1 MARQLPIA
9 AAVLV
14 FSIGLC
20 ASAFSQS
27 PPTGQIHLPA
37 NCDGSPSANASARD
51 VAALES
57 DLARIARGDT
67 DAMITLGYAYFAGQ
81 GLKRDVDCT
90 IQLWQIAAN
99 AGNVGA
105 MYALGS
111 SYYGVV
117 NFPTNYRLALE
128 WSEKAAAGGKRHAAF
143 LVAEIY
149 DAGKGTEPDPN
160 LACEWYERVWNWP
173 GAPKDDHLAGLV
185 TEAFGRLY
193 LNGRGV
199 PQDDALAVQWWQRS
213 ADAGNR
219 AAMGELAR
227 MYREGRGVKKSEQLA
242 QFWSDRSAEENL
254 PDCEAS
260 KLESNLSLH
269 RNSNSGDVV
278 ATVEVKNLSA
288 QTCRVMDAQ
297 PSAAFS
303 QPQKTVSIKTCR
315 NCSAQ
320 GHAGIPH
327 VAVLPPGGYAH
338 MGVQWKDSPRA
349 TGAPCVSMPSMVVRL
364 YFRDAHPST
373 AADIAFSIPRPQ
385 VCSSLDFTSLIPGPD
400 PYLSGTD
407 PATFDKLRV
416 AMSET
421 AYYPEEQIF
430 VDVTVPTSEPLAVGK
445 RCPKL
450 FLNERDPAGNNMY
463 WEKGGETD
471 WQCTITAAE
480 PGAMTFRI
488 HLWGSSNSIIGE
500 HSLQFFQY
508 TSTGAEKDA
517 WRLLAQSDTFQYRVG
532 DPKKM
537 VRTWGPEV
545 NGLAL
550 SIGVDKTTYVV
561 GETIP
566 LHVAFW
572 NIRATKATTL
582 DPCKQAE
589 LTVLNA
595 NGEKFDQVDGDLSC
609 NYSGPCGPSLL
620 APGATATSEQNLTD
634 YHLPAGTYTVTAE
647 WRTVE
652 YLKDPKETPCFGP
665 VGTQVF
671 HVDSSPVTIRIIAPK
686 QPSSSG
692 AAPT

>member
-27 PPTGQIHLPA
+27 PPTGQTHLPA

-160 LACEWYERVWNWP
+160 LAREWYERVWNWP
-173 GAPKDDHLAGLV
+173 GTPKDDHLAGLV
-185 TEAFGRLY
+185 TEALGRLY

-269 RNSNSGDVV
+269 RNS
-278 ATVEVKNLSA
+278 K
-288 QTCRVMDAQ
+288 
-297 PSAAFS
+297 AA
-303 QPQKTVSIKTCR
+303 
-315 NCSAQ
+315 
-320 GHAGIPH
+320 
-327 VAVLPPGGYAH
+327 
-338 MGVQWKDSPRA
+338 MW
-349 TGAPCVSMPSMVVRL
+349 
-364 YFRDAHPST
+364 
-373 AADIAFSIPRPQ
+373 
-385 VCSSLDFTSLIPGPD
+385 
-400 PYLSGTD
+400 
-407 PATFDKLRV
+407 
-416 AMSET
+416 
-421 AYYPEEQIF
+421 
-430 VDVTVPTSEPLAVGK
+430 
-445 RCPKL
+445 
-450 FLNERDPAGNNMY
+450 
-463 WEKGGETD
+463 
-471 WQCTITAAE
+471 
-480 PGAMTFRI
+480 
-488 HLWGSSNSIIGE
+488 
-500 HSLQFFQY
+500 
-508 TSTGAEKDA
+508 
-517 WRLLAQSDTFQYRVG
+517 
-532 DPKKM
+532 
-537 VRTWGPEV
+537 
-545 NGLAL
+545 
-550 SIGVDKTTYVV
+550 
-561 GETIP
+561 
-566 LHVAFW
+566 
-572 NIRATKATTL
+572 
-582 DPCKQAE
+582 
-589 LTVLNA
+589 
-595 NGEKFDQVDGDLSC
+595 
-609 NYSGPCGPSLL
+609 
-620 APGATATSEQNLTD
+620 
-634 YHLPAGTYTVTAE
+634 
-647 WRTVE
+647 
-652 YLKDPKETPCFGP
+652 
-665 VGTQVF
+665 
-671 HVDSSPVTIRIIAPK
+671 
-686 QPSSSG
+686 
-692 AAPT
+692 